1 MMLVLAPSYKRANGL
16 LTHKVIPGTIYC
28 VHEFEAEEYRQQGVQ
43 VLEMPDSIRGNIA
56 RVRNWLIEWA
66 LEHGHKRIL
75 LTDDD
80 LKQFKAY
87 WRTSGATAIVGEAA
101 LERIE
106 HCFEIAEQWGVA
118 LWGVNCVS
126 DKGGYREYT
135 PFSCKSYCSAS
146 FHGLNLTR
154 LQELRYDERLPL
166 KEDYD
171 MCLQVLNRDR
181 KLLRFNMLH
190 MVKDDHA
197 NMGGCAMYRNIAK
210 ENQQMDLLIRKWGE
224 RIVSRDLKS
233 RELCDIT
240 PIVRPP
246 VPGI

>member
-1 MMLVLAPSYKRANGL
+1 LK
-16 LTHKVIPGTIYC
+16 THKVFPETVYC
-28 VHEFEAEEYRQQGVQ
+28 VHEFEEQEYRAQGVDIK
-43 VLEMPDSIRGNIA
+43 VMPDSIRGNIA

-66 LEHGHKRIL
+66 IMEGHRRIL

-80 LKQFKAY
+80 LISLMAY
-87 WRTSGATAIVGEAA
+87 WTTKRPVPLMGDVAA
-101 LERIE
+101 ERIE
-106 HCFEIAEQWGVA
+106 HCFRVADEWGVA
-118 LWGVNCVS
+118 LWGVNCVD
-126 DKGGYREYT
+126 DKGAYREYT

-146 FHGLNLTR
+146 FHGLDLQR
-154 LQELRYDERLPL
+154 LGALRYDERLPL

-190 MVKDDHA
+190 MMKNDHA
-197 NMGGCAMYRNIAK
+197 NLGGCAMYRNIDK
-210 ENQQMDLLIRKWGE
+210 ERQQMDLLIRKWGG

-233 RELCDIT
+233 SELHDIN

-246 VPGI
+246 IPGI